1 MTHRVSLYIALA
13 IIGFFLF
20 DWLAHD
26 GAWALVIA
34 EKMLDLFAWVSFWR

>member
-20 DWLAHD
+20 DWVAHD
-26 GAWALVIA
+26 GAWAFVIA
-34 EKMLDLFAWVSFWR
+34 EKTLALLEWVTFWR